1 MLEIL
6 YDLLQIIWNRLEVET
21 GLHQKYPDKV

>member
-6 YDLLQIIWNRLEVET
+6 YNLLQIIRNWLEVET